1 MKISDIQLGERKIV
15 EVLVKNGDSIDRL
28 ALLSEV
34 ELFSPDFDGSVLL
47 RIGQTPL
54 RVEAV
59 DEHQRNMLDLVMERN
74 LPRVAW
80 IISSRPPEN
89 GEASRLTVEIREFP
103 SSFVLPET
111 VDFGVDENTIE
122 SVRRKNS
129 ADMSVSRAIEWLGDK
144 FIATSSGEESLVL
157 ISGGPSPEKD
167 KNSFRIH
174 GKGFAADI
182 CRTKEAD
189 GRTLLLVCRI
199 VQARHSQDEA
209 RSPVS
214 LVRGKFQF
222 KDRTIAGVFSG
233 SARIELERILG
244 GEGSYLK
251 LWKECSDIE
260 RRNTETKA
268 KAFGWIRYEKRYLQ
282 TDGVWC
288 FEIAEPEGVEEKIQL
303 LHEGGSL
310 SLQAATRPPEV
321 LAGDRFEEVED
332 FRKKQRFFSGE
343 FIRTTQNNSLI
354 ELRNTDSSREKIDP
368 PEKGCLFID
377 LAGERTKSER
387 REKAQRKILS
397 AQCPMPQLGLLME
410 GKPVPSRRSKEV
422 RPLSSGV
429 RSAFGGMEPTGR
441 QIEALRVALSTP
453 DIALIQGPP
462 GTGKTRIIAALVARL
477 SETAKDTRGLSGRY
491 LLTSAQ
497 HDAVENVADATRVF
511 GLPATKI
518 GRKRGK
524 AEDTDGFE
532 RWRQER
538 VETVKAQ
545 LAGFDETPVEIAF
558 RRCRDRVTG
567 YIESTRRSENIAQLL
582 NEIAGYASAHIS
594 GALKDKILEMRQS
607 FERMQRKNAE
617 GENEEAA
624 LALKALRSLRTD
636 PASFADDG
644 PRQAM
649 KALLRLEK
657 LTILEDA
664 GRRLLEEAANW
675 EDDAEP
681 PFLKDLERFQS
692 FLIDSLLPEHRPVG
706 APQVNQDVMELL
718 NSVVDALR
726 DRVRISVSG
735 VSSALHEYVEDLEND
750 VAGTRETVE
759 RYTAVLASTCQQSVA
774 RDMEKLKGD
783 GMVFETVIVDEAARA
798 NPLDLFIP
806 MSLGERRI
814 ILVGD
819 HRQLPHLLEPEISR
833 EIEKTV
839 KTEMKEMLE
848 KSLFERLFK
857 MMQEREKKDGI
868 KRTVTLDVQ
877 YRMHPI
883 LGKFVSDA
891 FYEEHGEAFGSSI
904 SETAFSHGLKEY
916 GNAVAVWA
924 DIPLARG
931 GESGGVSKKRAPE
944 AKWIASEA
952 NRILCER
959 PDFSVGVISF
969 YSEQVTELHRQ
980 MARLRMT
987 EEKEDGSYQIAEDWR
1002 TTRDSSGALKERLR
1016 IGTVDSF
1023 QGKEFDVVLLSVT
1036 RSNSLQ
1042 SSDEKARRR
1051 KFGHLMLANRLCVA
1065 MSRQKRLLIAA
1076 GDSGMLRS
1084 DGATEAIGALC
1095 KFYELCGGPH
1105 GRIVQA

>member
-1 MKISDIQLGERKIV
+1 MKIQDIQLGERKIV
-15 EVLVKNGDSIDRL
+15 EIQVKDDYSVDQI
-28 ALLSEV
+28 APLSEV
-34 ELFSPDFDGSVLL
+34 ELFFSDSSNSVLL
-47 RIGQTPL
+47 RIGQTL
-54 RVEAV
+54 LSVEAV
-59 DEHQRNMLDLVMERN
+59 DEHQRNVLDLVMERN

-80 IISSRPPEN
+80 IVSSELMRN
-89 GEASRLTVEIREFP
+89 GKAARLMVEIREFP
-103 SSFVLPET
+103 SSFVLPEM
-111 VDFGVDENTIE
+111 VDFGVDEKTVE

-129 ADMSVSRAIEWLGDK
+129 ADMSASRTIEWLTEK

-157 ISGGPSPEKD
+157 ISGERTSGED

-182 CRTKEAD
+182 YRIKEAD
-189 GRTLLLVCRI
+189 GRNLLLVYRI
-199 VQARHSQDEA
+199 VQARHSQDEES
-209 RSPVS
+209 SPVY
-214 LVRGKFQF
+214 LARGKIQF
-222 KDRTIAGVFSG
+222 KDRTIAGAFSG
-233 SARIELERILG
+233 NARLELERILG

-251 LWKECSDIE
+251 LWKECSEIE
-260 RRNTETKA
+260 RRNTISKA
-268 KAFGWIRYEKRYLQ
+268 RTFGWMCYEKRYLQ
-282 TDGVWC
+282 KDGVWC
-288 FEIAEPEGVEEKIQL
+288 FELSKREGVEAKAQL
-303 LHEGGSL
+303 LQEGRDL
-310 SLQAATRPPEV
+310 SIQAAERLPEELV
-321 LAGDRFEEVED
+321 DDRFDED
-332 FRKKQRFFSGE
+332 RKYGNKTRSFLGE
-343 FIRTTQNNSLI
+343 FIRTTRNNSLI
-354 ELRNTDSSREKIDP
+354 ELRNTDSFKEEIFP
-368 PEKGCLFID
+368 PEKGFLFID
-377 LAGERTKSER
+377 LAGESTKSAR
-387 REKAQRKILS
+387 REIAQRKILT

-410 GKPVPSRRSKEV
+410 GKPVPARRSKEV

-441 QIEALRVALSTP
+441 QIEALRVALNTP

-462 GTGKTRIIAALVARL
+462 GTGKTRLIAALVARL
-477 SETAKDTRGLSGRY
+477 SETAKEIRGLSGRY

-497 HDAVENVADATRVF
+497 HGAVENVADATRVF

-524 AEDTDGFE
+524 FEDTDGFE

-538 VETVKAQ
+538 IETVKAQ
-545 LAGFDETPVEIAF
+545 LAEFDENPVEIAF

-567 YIESTRRSENIAQLL
+567 YIESTRRSENIAELL
-582 NEIAGYASAHIS
+582 NEIAGYASPHITGS
-594 GALKDKILEMRQS
+594 LKDKILEMRQS

-636 PASFADDG
+636 PVSFADDG
-644 PRQAM
+644 PCQAL
-649 KALLRLEK
+649 KALLRLEN
-657 LTILEDA
+657 LAMLEDA
-664 GRRLLEEAANW
+664 ERRLLEEAANW
-675 EDDAEP
+675 EDETEP
-681 PFLKDLERFQS
+681 PFLKDLERLQS
-692 FLIDSLLPEHRPVG
+692 FLIDSLLPEHWPVG
-706 APQVNQDVMELL
+706 APRVNQDVMELL

-726 DRVRISVSG
+726 ERVQSSVSG
-735 VSSALHEYVEDLEND
+735 VSAALHEYVEDLEND

-857 MMQEREKKDGI
+857 MMREREKKDGI

-877 YRMHPI
+877 YRMHPL

-916 GNAVAVWA
+916 GSAVAVWA
-924 DIPLARG
+924 DIPLGRG
-931 GESGGVSKKRAPE
+931 AESGGVSKKRVSE

-952 NRILCER
+952 QRILLER

-969 YSEQVTELHRQ
+969 YSEQVEELHRQ

-987 EEKEDGSYQIAEDWR
+987 EELEDGSYRIAEAWR
-1002 TTRDSSGALKERLR
+1002 TARDSSGALKERLR

-1023 QGKEFDVVLLSVT
+1023 QGKEFDVVLLSIT

-1042 SSDEKARRR
+1042 ASDEKARRR

-1105 GRIVQA
+1105 GRIVQV